1 MENIYIEHTSHTPE
15 VYFDMEEHKLHIVGK
30 SYPED
35 ASRFYEP
42 IVAWLEGNISEIK
55 DKFSVEFQFDYF
67 NTSSSKYILRIFLIL
82 EDFKKAHPEVA
93 LSIIW
98 KYHPNDEEMME
109 SGQEYQQF
117 VTIPFEFVEEN
128 KD

>member
-1 MENIYIEHTSHTPE
+1 MENIYIEHTFHTPE

-42 IVAWLEGNISEIK
+42 VVAWLEGNIFEIK